1 MAKFIYSF
9 MYKLIHNICLSFL
22 KAYKTNARKAK
33 RKKRA
38 EELKKFRSTFAAVNK
53 KLSLDEMAQITEIS
67 VSKLRNYGSGAKNPG
82 TATIRKFHTKL
93 KAEIE
98 KLFTSRQAGKTT
110 FEQAER
116 SKDITA
122 KLVNSLILN
131 NSRIWTHSEKNY
143 KRFDKMIANYTS
155 LINRMEFSRPRP
167 QLTRKK
173 KK

>member
-1 MAKFIYSF
+1 
-9 MYKLIHNICLSFL
+9 MYKLIYNICSSFL
-22 KAYKTNARKAK
+22 MAYKTNARKAK

-38 EELKKFRSTFAAVNK
+38 RELKKFRSTFAAVNR
-53 KLSLDEMAQITEIS
+53 KLSLDEMAQITGIS
-67 VSKLRNYGSGAKNPG
+67 VSKLRNYGSGVKNPG

-110 FEQAER
+110 RGQAEWP
-116 SKDITA
+116 KDITT

-131 NSRIWTHSEKNY
+131 NNRVWTHSEKNY
-143 KRFDKMIANYTS
+143 KRFDKMLATYTR
-155 LINRMEFSRPRP
+155 LINRLEFSRPRP